1 MRSHPTRWRLAAIA
15 AIGAL
20 ALASCAPG
28 GSATSSTSQQ
38 NRTSSTASGQ
48 TDSGASQS
56 DGSGAGDAGSVSG
69 SASAAG
75 SAGASASGS
84 GVAVS
89 TDAASIGDVTLTV
102 WDQETTPGIS
112 DSLDQLNKEFHSKYP
127 NITVNRVVRSGTD
140 LRTTLKLALTG
151 TNPPDVAQAN
161 QGFADMAAY
170 VKAGLLTDLG
180 PYEKAYGWDK
190 RIPSSQLALDSVT
203 PDGSALGSGNLY
215 GVSIT
220 GEVVGVFY
228 NKKILSQLNLP
239 VPDSVQTL
247 ESDLPKIKRAGT
259 LPISYGDQNK
269 SPGIHIW
276 GITLV
281 PALGYQKIADLV
293 FGRSGSWADPTVVQ
307 SATTVADW
315 AKKDYLTPGY
325 NGINSNSAAEAF
337 GQGKAAFFLGGV
349 WNQDAIQKGLGD
361 DAGFVVLPQKPGGD
375 LVAMGGVGMGWAIPT
390 KAAHKTAAAAY
401 IDFISSAHAMTV
413 LQQNNQLPAVPDSNA
428 ASDSG
433 TLAGDILS
441 AWNKLTAANGLVP
454 YIDWS
459 TPTMYD
465 TISANLQKLMA
476 GQEDGDAFGK
486 ALEADSAAFYHK

>member
-1 MRSHPTRWRLAAIA
+1 MRSHPTRWRFAAIA
-15 AIGAL
+15 ALGAL

-28 GSATSSTSQQ
+28 GSAAPSTSAAGHSATGDQ
-38 NRTSSTASGQ
+38 SIGST
-48 TDSGASQS
+48 GA
-56 DGSGAGDAGSVSG
+56 

-75 SAGASASGS
+75 SKTAGGGDETSG
-84 GVAVS
+84 GAAEIS
-89 TDAASIGDVTLTV
+89 TDASEVGTITLTV

-127 NITVNRVVRSGTD
+127 NITVDRVVRSGTD

-151 TNPPDVAQAN
+151 KNPPDVVQAN

-180 PYEKAYGWDK
+180 PYEKAYGWDQ

-203 PDGSALGSGNLY
+203 PDGSELGSGNLY

-228 NKKILSQLNLP
+228 NKKILSQLGLP

-247 ESDLPKIKRAGT
+247 ESQLPKIKQDGV

-281 PALGYQKIADLV
+281 PALGYQAISDLV
-293 FGRSGSWADPTVVQ
+293 FGRSGSWADPKVVQ

-315 AKKDYLTPGY
+315 SKKGYLTAGY
-325 NGINSNSAAEAF
+325 NGITSDAAAAAF
-337 GQGKAAFFLGGV
+337 GQGKAAYFLGGV

-361 DAGFVVLPQKPGGD
+361 NAGFAVLPQKPGGD
-375 LVAMGGVGMGWAIPT
+375 LVAMGGIGMGWAIPSGS
-390 KAAHKTAAAAY
+390 AHKTAAAAY
-401 IDFISSAHAMTV
+401 IDFISDANAMSV
-413 LQQNNQLPAVPDSNA
+413 LQQHNQLPAVPGDT
-428 ASDSG
+428 ASSSG
-433 TLAGDILS
+433 TLAGDILD

-476 GQEDGDAFGK
+476 GQEDGAAFGK
-486 ALEADSAAFYHK
+486 ALQADSAAFYHR